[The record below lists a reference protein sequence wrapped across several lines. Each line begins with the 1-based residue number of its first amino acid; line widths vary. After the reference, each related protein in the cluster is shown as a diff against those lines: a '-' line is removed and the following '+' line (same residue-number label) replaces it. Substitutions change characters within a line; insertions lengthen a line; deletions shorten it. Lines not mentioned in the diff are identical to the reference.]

1 MRRVCSIFVL
11 MSLSAVSAWAGLIGE
26 VKDGN
31 AAYAKGDFKTAL
43 EHYHAAE
50 ASAPES
56 PELQY
61 NLGNAYHGQEKYET
75 AVEMFQKA
83 LKTTDPMQQAAAH
96 YNLGNTHYKMGDYL
110 KAIASY
116 EEALKLNPTDTD
128 AKFNLELARKM
139 LKEHAKPDQQN
150 QQNQQNK
157 QNQQQQKQQNQQ
169 DQNKQDSTQNQQ
181 NQPDSAQQKQQQQ
194 QQQQAQQRKDQKMS
208 KEDAE
213 RILNALRDDERDVQK
228 KIHRDVNAADYT
240 GKDW

>member
-1 MRRVCSIFVL
+1 MFFV
-11 MSLSAVSAWAGLIGE
+11 MSLVASSSWADLVGE

-31 AAYAKGDFKTAL
+31 AAYGKGDFKTAL

-83 LKTTDPMQQAAAH
+83 LKSTDPMQQAAAH

-110 KAIASY
+110 KAIAGY

-150 QQNQQNK
+150 QQNN
-157 QNQQQQKQQNQQ
+157 QNQQQSQQNQQDQQ
-169 DQNKQDSTQNQQ
+169 DQNKQDSTENQQ
-181 NQPDSAQQKQQQQ
+181 NQPDSAQDKQQQQ
-194 QQQQAQQRKDQKMS
+194 QQQQAEQRKDQKMS

-228 KIHRDVNAADYT
+228 KIRRDVNAADYT